1 VKISLFKRRADKTI
15 SLPDG
20 AFDVQSPFE
29 DLKSASFGLLLRLA
43 LVGLALTMIWLDV
56 AIFHTEILEISFT
69 EISQELMLFIC
80 ALLFWFSPG
89 DASQKGF
96 KILAGGFF
104 ACLLMRELDGLF
116 DPISHSAWCLPFAL
130 IAIACLI
137 KGFNAS
143 NRDNTFAA
151 LSAFSRT
158 PAFGTL
164 STGLGI
170 LVFSRIFGMGALWHA
185 ILGDGYARLAKT
197 TVEEGVELLTYSMW
211 LAGSVDYYLRQRAVV
226 AGNKKKLSVESLG
239 RHVYSPSK

>member
-1 VKISLFKRRADKTI
+1 
-15 SLPDG
+15 
-20 AFDVQSPFE
+20 VQSPFE
-29 DLKSASFGLLLRLA
+29 DLKSASFALLLRLA

-56 AIFHTEILEISFT
+56 AVFHTEILEISFT

-80 ALLFWFSPG
+80 ALLFWFSSG
-89 DASQKGF
+89 EASQKGF

-116 DPISHSAWCLPFAL
+116 DPISHSAWCLPFSL
-130 IAIACLI
+130 IVIVCLI
-137 KGFNAS
+137 KGFNAQ

-151 LSAFSRT
+151 LAAFSRT

-170 LVFSRIFGMGALWHA
+170 LVFSRVFGMGSLWHA

-211 LAGSVDYYLRQRAVV
+211 LAGSIDYFLRQRVLA
-226 AGNKKKLSVESLG
+226 ADNKQRLSVESLG
-239 RHVYSPSK
+239 RHVYSPSR

>member
-1 VKISLFKRRADKTI
+1 MELFN
-15 SLPDG
+15 
-20 AFDVQSPFE
+20 VQSPFE
-29 DLKSASFGLLLRLA
+29 DLKSASAGLLLRLV
-43 LVGLALTMIWLDV
+43 LVGLALVMIWLDV
-56 AIFHTEILEISFT
+56 AVFHTEILEISFT

-89 DASQKGF
+89 DVDQKGF

-116 DPISHSAWCLPFAL
+116 DPISHSAWCLPFSV
-130 IAIACLI
+130 IAIVCLV
-137 KGFNAS
+137 KGFNAQH
-143 NRDNTFAA
+143 RDNTFAA

-164 STGLGI
+164 STGLGV
-170 LVFSRIFGMGALWHA
+170 LVFSRVFGMGSLWHM

-197 TVEEGVELLTYSMW
+197 TVEEGIELLTYSMW
-211 LAGSVDYYLRQRAVV
+211 LAGSVDYYVRQRALV
-226 AGNKKKLSVESLG
+226 AGSKNKLSMESLG